1 MTDKM
6 MKQGAGRLFSQA
18 TNKVFEG
25 EFNKDMKEGV
35 GYYFLEDGRVYCGQ
49 FKQDNE
55 EGIGEYLREKD
66 IENNFKRIDKINI
79 NMLEDKIYKICR

>member
-6 MKQGAGRLFSQA
+6 LKQGAGHLYSHA
-18 TNKVFEG
+18 TKKVFEG

-55 EGIGEYLREKD
+55 EGVGEYLREKD

-79 NMLEDKIYKICR
+79 NILEDKIYKICR

>member
-1 MTDKM
+1 
-6 MKQGAGRLFSQA
+6 MKQGAGRLYSQA